1 MATKHNT
8 SSKSLKAKKTTR
20 RAAKRESKYIGP
32 HGILMELL
40 GPDNL
45 DKDRAVVAW
54 RKWATIRAQVDL
66 LANPGRRMTT
76 ASEKRLERLMSKD
89 WLTGNAVLRAKTS
102 SVSGVAAKLH
112 AALVMTE
119 GSDGLECEIPKI
131 LEGMTNLVPGELREK
146 IVPSL
151 AALKRRAAS

>member
-1 MATKHNT
+1 MTA
-8 SSKSLKAKKTTR
+8 KSLKSKKTIR
-20 RAAKRESKYIGP
+20 RTAKPKRGPKYIVP

-45 DKDRAVVAW
+45 DKDKAVAAW
-54 RKWATIRAQVDL
+54 RKWARIRAQIDVLD
-66 LANPGRRMTT
+66 NPRHRMTKG
-76 ASEKRLERLMSKD
+76 SERRLERLMSED

-102 SVSGVAAKLH
+102 TVSGIAAKLH

-119 GSDGLECEIPKI
+119 GSDGLRSEIPKI
-131 LEGMTNLVPGELREK
+131 LEGMTSLVPGELREK

-151 AALKRRAAS
+151 AALKRRAAP